1 MIPSTALNVYIIN
14 RKRMKR
20 KGEKRN
26 SLQRKYGV
34 TEEIGTFPMVTQE
47 AENFN
52 HVFQSLLGVL

>member
-1 MIPSTALNVYIIN
+1 
-14 RKRMKR
+14 MKR